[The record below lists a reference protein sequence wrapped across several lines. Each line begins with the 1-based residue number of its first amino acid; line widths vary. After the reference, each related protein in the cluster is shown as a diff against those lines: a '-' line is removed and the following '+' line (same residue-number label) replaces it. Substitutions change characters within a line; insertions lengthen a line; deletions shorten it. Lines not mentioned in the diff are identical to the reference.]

1 MLDRLLITLLI
12 LSGLAISWFAWQ
24 RYKPKLIRSIQ
35 PAETPTGLPTLIY
48 FTADYCAPCK
58 LQQTPIIEQL
68 SAKFGQAVVIRKYD
82 VSRHPDLASRYKVLT
97 IPTTVVLDRQG
108 DVAHINYGVADQAK
122 LEAQLA

>member
-24 RYKPKLIRSIQ
+24 RYKPKLIRSVH
-35 PAETPTGLPTLIY
+35 PAEAPTGLPTLIY

-82 VSRHPDLASRYKVLT
+82 VSEHPDLASRYKVLT
-97 IPTTVVLDRQG
+97 VPTTVVLDQQG
-108 DVAHINYGVADQAK
+108 YVAHINYGVTDQAK